1 MNATKKILMYSI
13 MLVMLMVYG
22 VSYAQTTVTVDGV
35 AVDFATLVVNI
46 TTVAEPPE
54 PPIDPPI
61 DPEPPIPPEPPS
73 DCGTTPPNGKVE
85 SWVSAFSVPFPA
97 PKSRQKVISVPRNG
111 GWYAVVFNTGNFI
124 AKGGLSNF
132 EAAATVGSREISISK
147 CPGEFNNVPDECWQ
161 WVGASQR
168 VIPWATFPIYGGYCI
183 LDKNTKYYFNVRFI
197 DQCNGTYCNTT
208 LRATNRD
215 L

>member
-73 DCGTTPPNGKVE
+73 DCGATPPNGKVE
-85 SWVSAFSVPFPA
+85 SWVSAFNATFPA
-97 PKSRQKVISVPRNG
+97 PKSRQKVVSIPRNG

-124 AKGGLSNF
+124 AKGGLANF
-132 EAAATVGSREISISK
+132 EASSTVGSREISISQCK
-147 CPGEFNNVPDECWQ
+147 GEFRDVPNECWQ

-168 VIPWATFPIYGGYCI
+168 AIPWSTTPRNGYC
-183 LDKNTKYYFNVRFI
+183 LLEKSTTYYFNVRFNVP
-197 DQCNGTYCNTT
+197 CTGTYCNTT
-208 LRATNRD
+208 VRATNRD